1 MHCLSERYKVLVMK
15 TVSDSLLISI
25 YQKGDE
31 NALSQLINRHQKEL
45 FSFIYYKVM
54 DEELANDIFQDTFM
68 KIIVTLKEKRY
79 NEEGKFILWAKR
91 IAHNLIIDY
100 YRLKSKVQKISETT
114 YENEE
119 FSIFDLIS
127 ERSENIEERMISMQ
141 IHEDL
146 HKMLHYLPENQ
157 QEVIKLRFFD
167 GLSFKEIAEHTD
179 SSINTT
185 LGRVR
190 YALINLRKIMEE
202 NKIVL
207 TR

>member
-1 MHCLSERYKVLVMK
+1 MLEDIVRTQVMK
-15 TVSDSLLISI
+15 TISDSVLISK

-31 NALSQLINRHQKEL
+31 SALSILIDRHQKEL
-45 FSFIYYKVM
+45 YTFIFYKLL
-54 DEELANDIFQDTFM
+54 DEDLANDIFQDVFM
-68 KIIVTLKEKRY
+68 KIIVTLKDRRY

-100 YRLKSKVQKISETT
+100 FRLKSKNQKISETT

-119 FSIFDLIS
+119 FSIFDIIS
-127 ERSENIEERMISMQ
+127 EPTENIEEMLVSRQ
-141 IHEDL
+141 IVQDL
-146 HKMLHYLPENQ
+146 HKMIQNLPENQ

-167 GLSFKEIAEHTD
+167 GLSFKEIAEHTE

-190 YALINLRKIMEE
+190 YALINLRKIMDE
-202 NKIVL
+202 NNIVL

>member
-1 MHCLSERYKVLVMK
+1 MVMNNK
-15 TVSDSLLISI
+15 SDSLLISQ
-25 YQKGDE
+25 YQNGDE
-31 NALSQLINRHQKEL
+31 NSLDFLIQRHQKEL
-45 FSFIYYKVM
+45 FSFIYYKLL
-54 DEELANDIFQDTFM
+54 DDDLANDVFQDTFM

-91 IAHNLIIDY
+91 IAHNLIIDH
-100 YRLKSKVQKISETT
+100 YRLKAKNIKVSETT

-119 FSIFDLIS
+119 FSIFDLIR
-127 ERSENIEERMISMQ
+127 EPSENIEDQLVLQQINSDLARMLQ
-141 IHEDL
+141 
-146 HKMLHYLPENQ
+146 YLPENQ

-167 GLSFKEIAEHTD
+167 GLSFKDIAEQTET
-179 SSINTT
+179 SINTT

-202 NKIVL
+202 NNIVL